1 MRNICAVFLK
11 QINETFKNKTILIQ
25 FVLFPAFALIMEN
38 AIKLQDMPEHFFVK
52 LFSVMFVGM
61 APLTCMSSILSEEKE
76 KNTLRALLMSNVK
89 PVQYLLGVGSYLWL
103 MCMAGSV
110 VFALCGQYRGKE
122 LVAFL
127 LIMAAGIL
135 LSILVGTAIGVF
147 SRNQMTA
154 TSITIPVM
162 MVFSFLPMIATFNEK
177 IAKFAKVTYSQQ
189 ISMLINNINDVTIE
203 MKNVVI
209 LLANM
214 LVAIVLFL
222 LAFYRKGLE

>member
-177 IAKFAKVTYSQQ
+177 IAKFAKITYSQQ

-203 MKNVVI
+203 MENVVI

>member
-135 LSILVGTAIGVF
+135 LSILVGAAIGVF

-177 IAKFAKVTYSQQ
+177 IAKLAKITYSQQ

-203 MKNVVI
+203 MENVVI

>member
-177 IAKFAKVTYSQQ
+177 IAKFTKVTYSQQ

>member
-1 MRNICAVFLK
+1 MRNMCAVFLK

-52 LFSVMFVGM
+52 LFAVMFVGM

-135 LSILVGTAIGVF
+135 LSILVGAAIGVF

-177 IAKFAKVTYSQQ
+177 IAKLAKITYSQQ

-203 MKNVVI
+203 MENFVI

>member
-11 QINETFKNKTILIQ
+11 QIKETFKNKTIFIQ

-52 LFSVMFVGM
+52 LFAVMFVGM

-76 KNTLRALLMSNVK
+76 KNTLRVLLMSNVK
-89 PVQYLLGVGSYLWL
+89 PVQYLLGVGSYIWL

-110 VFALCGQYRGKE
+110 IFAFCGRYRGEE

-135 LSILVGTAIGVF
+135 LSILVGASIGVF
-147 SRNQMTA
+147 SSNQMTA

-177 IAKFAKVTYSQQ
+177 IAKFAKITYSQQ

-203 MKNVVI
+203 MENVVI
-209 LLANM
+209 IFAN
-214 LVAIVLFL
+214 LFVAIVLFL

>member
-52 LFSVMFVGM
+52 LFAVMFVGM

-89 PVQYLLGVGSYLWL
+89 TVQYLLGVGSYLWL

-127 LIMAAGIL
+127 LIMAAGTL
-135 LSILVGTAIGVF
+135 LSILVGAAIGVF

-177 IAKFAKVTYSQQ
+177 IAKFAKITYSQQ

-203 MKNVVI
+203 MENVVI

>member
-135 LSILVGTAIGVF
+135 LSILVGAAIGVF

-177 IAKFAKVTYSQQ
+177 IAKFAKITYSQQ

-203 MKNVVI
+203 IENVVI

>member
-135 LSILVGTAIGVF
+135 LSILVGAAIGVF

-162 MVFSFLPMIATFNEK
+162 MVFSFFPMIATFNEK
-177 IAKFAKVTYSQQ
+177 IAKFAKITYSQQ

-203 MKNVVI
+203 MENFVI

>member
-89 PVQYLLGVGSYLWL
+89 PVQYLLGGGSYLWL

-135 LSILVGTAIGVF
+135 LSILVGAAIGVF

-177 IAKFAKVTYSQQ
+177 IAKFAKITYSQQ

-203 MKNVVI
+203 MENVVI

>member
-135 LSILVGTAIGVF
+135 LSILVGAAIGVF

-154 TSITIPVM
+154 TSITIPIM

-177 IAKFAKVTYSQQ
+177 IAKFAKITYSQQ

-203 MKNVVI
+203 MENVVI

>member
-135 LSILVGTAIGVF
+135 LSILVGAAIGVF

-177 IAKFAKVTYSQQ
+177 IAKFAKITYSQQ
-189 ISMLINNINDVTIE
+189 ISMVINNINDVTIE
-203 MKNVVI
+203 MENVVI

>member
-52 LFSVMFVGM
+52 LFAVMFVGM

-89 PVQYLLGVGSYLWL
+89 TVQYLLGVGSYLWL

-135 LSILVGTAIGVF
+135 LSILVGAAIGVF

-162 MVFSFLPMIATFNEK
+162 MVFSFFPMIATFNEK
-177 IAKFAKVTYSQQ
+177 IAKFAKITYSQQ

-203 MKNVVI
+203 MENVVI

>member
-1 MRNICAVFLK
+1 MMKKVKSGPK
-11 QINETFKNKTILIQ
+11 QQL
-25 FVLFPAFALIMEN
+25 
-38 AIKLQDMPEHFFVK
+38 H
-52 LFSVMFVGM
+52 
-61 APLTCMSSILSEEKE
+61 
-76 KNTLRALLMSNVK
+76 
-89 PVQYLLGVGSYLWL
+89 
-103 MCMAGSV
+103 
-110 VFALCGQYRGKE
+110 RGKE

-135 LSILVGTAIGVF
+135 LSILVGAAIGVF

-162 MVFSFLPMIATFNEK
+162 MVFSFLPMIDTFNDK
-177 IAKFAKVTYSQQ
+177 IAKFAKITYSQQ

-203 MKNVVI
+203 MENVVI

>member
-135 LSILVGTAIGVF
+135 LSILVGAAIGVF

-177 IAKFAKVTYSQQ
+177 IAKFAKITYSQQ

-203 MKNVVI
+203 MENVVI

-222 LAFYRKGLE
+222 LAFYRKGLA

>member
-110 VFALCGQYRGKE
+110 VFALRGQYRGKE

-135 LSILVGTAIGVF
+135 LSILVGAAIGVF

-177 IAKFAKVTYSQQ
+177 IAKFAKITYSQQ

-203 MKNVVI
+203 MENVVI

>member
-135 LSILVGTAIGVF
+135 LSILVGAAIGVF

-162 MVFSFLPMIATFNEK
+162 MVFSFFPMIATFNEK
-177 IAKFAKVTYSQQ
+177 IAKFAKITYSQQ

-203 MKNVVI
+203 MENVVI

>member
-52 LFSVMFVGM
+52 LFAVMFVGM

-89 PVQYLLGVGSYLWL
+89 TVQYLLGVGSYLWL

-127 LIMAAGIL
+127 LIMAAGTL
-135 LSILVGTAIGVF
+135 LSILVGAAIGVF

-162 MVFSFLPMIATFNEK
+162 MVFSFLPMITTFNEK
-177 IAKFAKVTYSQQ
+177 IAKFAKITYSQQ

-203 MKNVVI
+203 MENVVI

>member
-135 LSILVGTAIGVF
+135 LSILVGAAIGVF

-177 IAKFAKVTYSQQ
+177 IAKFAKITYSQQ

-203 MKNVVI
+203 MENVVI